1 MQQLAHDCSPHFEEL
16 IHPYGLLALKSL
28 KSFSEE
34 KSLEAVAKL
43 QQTQARDFQ
52 VAVEVKAGKAQT
64 EPYIHA

>member
-1 MQQLAHDCSPHFEEL
+1 VLIVSDVPSLRLGMNSVPSFIAGHTLA
-16 IHPYGLLALKSL
+16 
-28 KSFSEE
+28 
-34 KSLEAVAKL
+34 SLEAVAKL

>member
-1 MQQLAHDCSPHFEEL
+1 MIVPRFEEL
-16 IHPYGLLALKSL
+16 IHPYGLLALKKL
-28 KSFSEE
+28 KIVISEE